1 MHSLNDFKARLVG
14 GGARANLFRV
24 ECPFP
29 GRTGGNQQQ
38 ATFMIKSAALPAST
52 QGKIEIPFR
61 GRKFKIP
68 GDRTFDTWTVKVI
81 NDSTFDLRNAFEN
94 WIDISN
100 PAPSNTGDI
109 NFSSYMC
116 QLQVIQMDKSGN
128 DIKRYLFVDAFPT
141 SIGAI
146 EVAYETNDAI
156 EEFDVTFEYQYWISN
171 STKFAGNKRSAG
183 TAGTIGGLGAEI
195 AVNISGKVGGLNL
208 GAGGSFVA

>member
-29 GRTGGNQQQ
+29 SRTGGNQEQ
-38 ATFMIKSAALPAST
+38 ATFMIKSAGLPAST

-68 GDRTFDTWTVKVI
+68 GDRTFDVWTIKVI

-94 WIDISN
+94 WIDITN
-100 PAPSNTGDI
+100 PSPSNTGDV
-109 NFSSYMC
+109 NFNNYMC
-116 QLQVIQMDKSGN
+116 QLQVIQMDKAGN

-141 SIGAI
+141 SIGQI
-146 EVAYETNDAI
+146 EVAYDTNDAV
-156 EEFDVTFEYQYWISN
+156 EEFEVTFEYQYWISN
-171 STKFAGNKRSAG
+171 SSRFTGNKRAAGVPGIITGLSAD
-183 TAGTIGGLGAEI
+183 L
-195 AVNISGKVGGLNL
+195 AVNVSGRIGNVNL
-208 GAGGSFVA
+208 GAGASVAS

>member
-1 MHSLNDFKARLVG
+1 MHSVTDFKARLIG

-29 GRTGGNQQQ
+29 TKTGGDQQQ
-38 ATFMIKSAALPAST
+38 ASFMIKSAALPAST

-109 NFSSYMC
+109 NFNSYMC
-116 QLQVIQMDKSGN
+116 QLQVIQMDKAGN

-171 STKFAGNKRSAG
+171 SSKFVGNQRAAGSAG
-183 TAGTIGGLGAEI
+183 IIGALKADL
-195 AVNISGKVGGLNL
+195 AVNISGRLGGV
-208 GAGGSFVA
+208 GAGVSVNV